1 MVLTMLSS
9 CAVVPNMQTVSY
21 VDLDRFMGDWHV
33 IASVPTLL
41 DRHAIDPIEHY
52 ARNSDGTIQTTYSY
66 RKKPSNST
74 PPSDSSTNKSSASI
88 APRTEKTA
96 KGYVLD
102 HQSNAVWGMQFVWPI
117 KADYRVVY
125 LDEDYEYTII
135 ARNKKD
141 YAWVMSRNP
150 NISKQKRQ
158 ELLDFVASL
167 GYQIE
172 DFSIHH

>member
-66 RKKPSNST
+66 RKKPDST
-74 PPSDSSTNKSSASI
+74 SASDSSANNASAGL

-102 HQSNAVWGMQFVWPI
+102 QQSNAVWGMQFFWPI

-125 LDEDYEYTII
+125 LDENYQYTII

-141 YAWVMSRNP
+141 YAWIMSRNP

-172 DFSIHH
+172 AFSIHH

>member
-1 MVLTMLSS
+1 ML
-9 CAVVPNMQTVSY
+9 
-21 VDLDRFMGDWHV
+21 G
-33 IASVPTLL
+33 
-41 DRHAIDPIEHY
+41 
-52 ARNSDGTIQTTYSY
+52 IQTGQSRRPTATEKSLIA
-66 RKKPSNST
+66 RPLVTHPPIT
-74 PPSDSSTNKSSASI
+74 PPPSL

-102 HQSNAVWGMQFVWPI
+102 QQSNAVWGMQFFWPI

-172 DFSIHH
+172 AFSLHH